1 VLNKYAIELQ
11 FTSEGVPVKVQSETV
26 AHMVLKNRVTH
37 TKEKVQGLLC
47 LHHCN
52 FPEVY
57 STINAENVMVVKVEC
72 CCEDFLKIVDTR
84 FHV

>member
-1 VLNKYAIELQ
+1 MGNKYSIELQ
-11 FTSEGVPVKVQSETV
+11 FTSEGVPLKVASETV
-26 AHMVLKNRVTH
+26 ARIVLKNRVTH

-47 LHHCN
+47 PYHCN

-57 STINAENVMVVKVEC
+57 PAINAENELVVTIEC